1 MAIPRA
7 PAKHARPRRWRK
19 NGKTSRGKGGDPMA
33 LVVHS
38 THGFA
43 RDKSDRK
50 RDSRVERANTD
61 HRRDS
66 KDASGSRRDK

>member
-1 MAIPRA
+1 
-7 PAKHARPRRWRK
+7 
-19 NGKTSRGKGGDPMA
+19 MA

-43 RDKSDRK
+43 RDKYDRK
-50 RDSRVERANTD
+50 RDSRVERANAD
-61 HRRDS
+61 HRKDS